1 MINKRLKEHFD
12 EVIKYLNDI
21 NLVVGVF
28 LVGSQNYHTD
38 LENSDIDSKA
48 IVLPS
53 YKDIVLNHPS
63 TSTTLH
69 LDNGEQIN
77 VIDFRDFAKTLKKQN
92 INFLEVLFT
101 EYKYLNPFYENDW
114 NNLIKYRE
122 AIAHYDQE
130 KATKTI
136 EGVAHSKDTYILK
149 RKESNSA
156 RIDEYGYDI
165 KSLSELL
172 RMRDFIKDYCTGKS
186 FETCLKSE
194 SSDEL
199 KKIKNGEIIFNTA
212 DLMKLREET
221 LNEIAE
227 IRNNTIFHQNF
238 DTVSTTNGILEY
250 TAYHLVNKSMN
261 FTKNKFIV
269 TEPSSSRNLYL
280 VDSSGP
286 QPSTT
291 LIAKDIKRAD
301 ILHCI
306 SNYLK
311 ERNITYHY
319 MRMWEEYHENYPCL
333 KIDFGSYVKF
343 FHWTNKGVE

>member
-12 EVIKYLNDI
+12 EVVKYLNDI
-21 NLVVGVF
+21 DLVVGVF

-63 TSTTLH
+63 ISTTLY

-77 VIDFRDFAKTLKKQN
+77 IIDFRDFAKTLKKQN

-101 EYKYLNPFYENDW
+101 EYKYLNSFYENDW

-130 KATKTI
+130 KATKTM
-136 EGVAHSKDTYILK
+136 EGVAHSKDTYIIK

-156 RIDEYGYDI
+156 RIDKYGYDI

-172 RMRDFIKDYCTGKS
+172 RMRDFIKDYCAGKS
-186 FETCLKSE
+186 FENCLKSE

-199 KKIKNGEIIFNTA
+199 KKIKTHN
-212 DLMKLREET
+212 
-221 LNEIAE
+221 
-227 IRNNTIFHQNF
+227 Q
-238 DTVSTTNGILEY
+238 
-250 TAYHLVNKSMN
+250 
-261 FTKNKFIV
+261 
-269 TEPSSSRNLYL
+269 
-280 VDSSGP
+280 
-286 QPSTT
+286 
-291 LIAKDIKRAD
+291 
-301 ILHCI
+301 
-306 SNYLK
+306 
-311 ERNITYHY
+311 
-319 MRMWEEYHENYPCL
+319 
-333 KIDFGSYVKF
+333 
-343 FHWTNKGVE
+343 